1 MNIIISKK
9 RVVSV
14 ALLVV
19 LVAAAMFSAAAET
32 SSTTNSSN
40 SSLSLSDVDYIL
52 EDIRATDNP
61 SDITKKLDDLINK
74 ANLTGNADLKQYAEY
89 AKQAY
94 ELKVQLNSV
103 NESISALISKNANLE
118 SINSAIQKASQL
130 NASYEDMT
138 GMFSE
143 SADSILKGL
152 DEASFAKVRDAL
164 SQISGIQNMI
174 ANPALASEYDRS
186 LIDVLML
193 NEAINQELLDD
204 ASIAKAKAAINSSLL
219 VLVSHERSKYSNDEY
234 SSLASSSIEFGK
246 KGNKT
251 KAIAPTNVVM
261 LNQGFKLKN
270 AAICYDDAVMISID
284 DVLQFING
292 KMQYTSGTST
302 MAIVTKDK
310 LVEFTVGKSEAYVN
324 DKSMSTTA
332 PVLSYNGIAYL
343 PVEFIANAFDI
354 SYVSIPD
361 ASVVVLYSNLDQ
373 TKK

>member
-40 SSLSLSDVDYIL
+40 SSLSLSDVDHIL

-74 ANLTGNADLKQYAEY
+74 ANLTGNSDLKQYAEY

-94 ELKVQLNSV
+94 ELKIQLNSI

-143 SADSILKGL
+143 SADSILKDL

-164 SQISGIQNMI
+164 SQISGIQDMI

-234 SSLASSSIEFGK
+234 SNLASSSIEFGK

-343 PVEFIANAFDI
+343 PVEFVANAFDI